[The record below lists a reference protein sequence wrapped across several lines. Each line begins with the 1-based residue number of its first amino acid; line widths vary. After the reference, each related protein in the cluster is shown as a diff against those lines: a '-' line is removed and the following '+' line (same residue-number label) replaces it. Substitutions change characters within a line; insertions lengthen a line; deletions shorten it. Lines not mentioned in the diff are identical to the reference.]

1 MEVPDPADFP
11 GRVQLMTDGASSV
24 REGAGSRGRLTSMA
38 RQIATMGQPLFS
50 YQAPT
55 GYPENSQQWVS
66 VGALVARLN
75 FALALTGGTVTNVNV
90 RPSLVLEG
98 VRADDHEAV
107 LRRIADRLIG
117 DDLSAATRATLK
129 EQITPQTP
137 ADAAKLTALVL
148 GSPEF
153 QRR

>member
-1 MEVPDPADFP
+1 LIA
-11 GRVQLMTDGASSV
+11 DGAASV
-24 REGAGSRGRLTSMA
+24 REGAEGRGRLPSLA
-38 RQIATMGQPLFS
+38 RQIAIMGQPLFS

-75 FALALTGGTVTNVNV
+75 FALALTGGTLGNVNV
-90 RPSLVLEG
+90 TPALVMEG

-107 LRRIADRLIG
+107 LRRLADQLIG
-117 DDLSAATRATLK
+117 DDLSASTRATLK
-129 EQITPQTP
+129 DQMMPQTP
-137 ADAAKLTALVL
+137 ADAAKLIALVL